1 MINFIEVDGVEK
13 GSKYA
18 INVDHISKF
27 YPVTECDKNFAED
40 YFNSEGLASL
50 ILFADDNLKEK
61 MDKTKNDILNA
72 NCIIEIISLD
82 KESNVVCT
90 PNTYEEVKI
99 KIFNA
104 ATNW

>member
-1 MINFIEVDGVEK
+1 MKNFIEVNGVEE
-13 GSKYA
+13 GSIYA
-18 INVDHISKF
+18 INVNHISKF
-27 YPVTECDKNFAED
+27 YPVKKVDKDFVED
-40 YFNSEGLASL
+40 YFNSKGLSSL

-72 NCIIEIISLD
+72 NCIIEMVAID

-90 PNTYEEVKI
+90 PDTYEQVKI

-104 ATNW
+104 TDY